1 MNRNLRRKLYQQHY
15 LSNRFTGSKIAQRV
29 EREYQVRCRVLEL
42 GLRVRVR
49 IRVRARVGIRVR
61 VRVMVRV
68 SVRVRVASP
77 APRSPRGWSAST
89 RSGVGF

>member
-61 VRVMVRV
+61 VRV
-68 SVRVRVASP
+68 RVASS
-77 APRSPRGWSAST
+77 APRLPRGWSAST
-89 RSGVGF
+89 RLVLSGKYQVSTR